1 MMNVSVTMENETK
14 REFERFCKDVGL
26 SVSAAF
32 NIFAKKVVREHR
44 IPFDISNE
52 DPFYSAEN
60 QERLELSI
68 RHAREGLLTEHELI
82 EVR

>member
-52 DPFYSAEN
+52 DPFYSTEN
-60 QERLELSI
+60 QERLAQRI
-68 RHAREGLLTEHELI
+68 ADMKNKVHCAEHELI
-82 EVR
+82 EA

>member
-1 MMNVSVTMENETK
+1 MMNVSVAMENETK

-60 QERLELSI
+60 QERLAQRI
-68 RHAREGLLTEHELI
+68 ADMKNKVHCAEHELV
-82 EVR
+82 EA

>member
-1 MMNVSVTMENETK
+1 MTNVNVRMENETK
-14 REFERFCKDVGL
+14 KEFEEFCKDVGL

-60 QERLELSI
+60 QERLARSI
-68 RHAREGLLTEHELI
+68 RHAQEGKLTEHELI
-82 EVR
+82 EAR